1 MGKINFNKR
10 MLITPIPDERDELV
24 RQNAELRLQNEFLR
38 GLLDCHGIKI
48 PDSMDDYLDAKETGI
63 TEEAYV
69 VEKLDALSAAISICT
84 QLLIDIKMNTK

>member
-1 MGKINFNKR
+1 MGKLKFDNR
-10 MLITPIPDERDELV
+10 RLITPIPDERDELV
-24 RQNAELRLQNEFLR
+24 RQNAKLRLQNQFLR
-38 GLLDCHGIKI
+38 ELLECHDVRI
-48 PDSMDDYLDAKETGI
+48 PNSMDDYLDAKETGI